1 MSVSPRA
8 ALLSAL
14 IGGAALL
21 SGLSVPGLAL
31 EPDIA
36 AVSAASAAVDTPLP
50 VTKAVTPAP
59 VMGPRAEIVQP
70 LPAEPADRDESIDYD
85 TLAAAVADQDM
96 PRDLDDQH
104 RCLAT
109 GVYFESKGEPLSGQL
124 AVAKV
129 ILNRTKSG
137 RFPTD
142 VCGVLT
148 QRGQFSF
155 VRGGRLPTVN
165 ADSRAWRTA
174 VAVARVALD
183 GDWDNPVP
191 GALYFHARHVSPGW
205 RLARLGSVG
214 NHVFYR

>member
-8 ALLSAL
+8 AFLSAL

-50 VTKAVTPAP
+50 VTKAVTPTP

-70 LPAEPADRDESIDYD
+70 LPSEPADRDESIDYD
-85 TLAAAVADQDM
+85 TLAAAVADQDV

-142 VCGVLT
+142 VCDVLT

-183 GDWDNPVP
+183 GHWDNPVP